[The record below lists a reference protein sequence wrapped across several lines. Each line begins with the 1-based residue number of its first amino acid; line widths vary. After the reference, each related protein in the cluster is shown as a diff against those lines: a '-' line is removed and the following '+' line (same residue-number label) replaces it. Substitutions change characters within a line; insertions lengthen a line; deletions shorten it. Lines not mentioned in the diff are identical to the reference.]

1 MAVVN
6 TTIYIFLLI
15 LICFL
20 ISNSTFEHFY
30 LQCSSIFSLVMVF
43 TYYLLS
49 FFSNVSDSE
58 HCELNEI
65 LAERSIFQYNIQ
77 KSVPRS
83 LQLKK
88 MFFWRIE
95 ICIWDLKFQRQIRQE
110 IIDIDKRKSKMFIRF
125 VSKLVFRV
133 SGKSALWD
141 IPVTS
146 KRIDIHILPV
156 MFKCCL

>member
-1 MAVVN
+1 
-6 TTIYIFLLI
+6 
-15 LICFL
+15 
-20 ISNSTFEHFY
+20 
-30 LQCSSIFSLVMVF
+30 MVF

-49 FFSNVSDSE
+49 CFSNASDSE

-65 LAERSIFQYNIQ
+65 LVERSIFQYNIQ

-88 MFFWRIE
+88 MLFWRIE
-95 ICIWDLKFQRQIRQE
+95 MCIWDLKFQRQIRQE
-110 IIDIDKRKSKMFIRF
+110 IIDIEKRKLKMFTRF

-146 KRIDIHILPV
+146 KRIDIHILHV

>member
-1 MAVVN
+1 MYLWTVLFVVQLN
-6 TTIYIFLLI
+6 F
-15 LICFL
+15 F
-20 ISNSTFEHFY
+20 ISY
-30 LQCSSIFSLVMVF
+30 G
-43 TYYLLS
+43 YLLS
-49 FFSNVSDSE
+49 CFNNVSDSE

-65 LAERSIFQYNIQ
+65 LVERSIFQYNIQ

-88 MFFWRIE
+88 MLFWRIE
-95 ICIWDLKFQRQIRQE
+95 MCIWDLKFQRQIRQE
-110 IIDIDKRKSKMFIRF
+110 IIEIDKRKLKMFTRF

-146 KRIDIHILPV
+146 SITFNFPV
-156 MFKCCL
+156 

>member
-1 MAVVN
+1 
-6 TTIYIFLLI
+6 
-15 LICFL
+15 
-20 ISNSTFEHFY
+20 
-30 LQCSSIFSLVMVF
+30 MVF

-49 FFSNVSDSE
+49 CFSNVSDSE

-65 LAERSIFQYNIQ
+65 LVERSIFQYNIQ

-88 MFFWRIE
+88 MLFWRIE
-95 ICIWDLKFQRQIRQE
+95 MCIWDLKFQRQIRQE
-110 IIDIDKRKSKMFIRF
+110 IIEIDKRKLKMFTRF

-146 KRIDIHILPV
+146 SITFNFPV
-156 MFKCCL
+156 